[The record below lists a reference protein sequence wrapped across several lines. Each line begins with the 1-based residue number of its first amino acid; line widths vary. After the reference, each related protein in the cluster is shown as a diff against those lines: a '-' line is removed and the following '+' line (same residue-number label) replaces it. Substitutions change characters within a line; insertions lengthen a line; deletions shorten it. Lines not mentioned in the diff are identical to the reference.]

1 MSYAMNLMH
10 GTTTGDM
17 RAITL
22 AMQAWQGLNA

>member
-1 MSYAMNLMH
+1 MQ

-22 AMQAWQGLNA
+22 AMQAWQGLNAG